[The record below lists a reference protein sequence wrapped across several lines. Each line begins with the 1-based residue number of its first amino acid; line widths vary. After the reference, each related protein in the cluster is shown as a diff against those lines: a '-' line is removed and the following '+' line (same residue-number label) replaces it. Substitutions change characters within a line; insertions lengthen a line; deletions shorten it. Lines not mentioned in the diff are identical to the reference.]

1 MPGSDFEWISE
12 TPTLLLNNTQRR
24 VCIDLPV
31 YDDTALEQSEWAT
44 LSVTIFYATN
54 TSVVRPVT
62 NIRID
67 DNGKCSSYCHIHSS
81 NVCVGSARVLL
92 SVWEL
97 KCISNY
103 MLFCYP
109 L

>member
-1 MPGSDFEWISE
+1 MCLLYFVCDNLNVFTAPNTDFEWKPKPI
-12 TPTLLLNNTQRR
+12 LLLNNTQRR

-44 LSVTIFYATN
+44 LSVIIDYATN

-67 DNGKCSSYCHIHSS
+67 DNGKCSQA
-81 NVCVGSARVLL
+81 G
-92 SVWEL
+92 
-97 KCISNY
+97 
-103 MLFCYP
+103 
-109 L
+109 

>member
-1 MPGSDFEWISE
+1 MMSNTFTAPNTTSNAQMSGVDFEWRSE
-12 TPTLLLNNTQRR
+12 TLFLLSNTQRR

-44 LSVTIFYATN
+44 LSVTIDYATN

-67 DNGKCSSYCHIHSS
+67 DNDGK
-81 NVCVGSARVLL
+81 G
-92 SVWEL
+92 
-97 KCISNY
+97 
-103 MLFCYP
+103 
-109 L
+109 